1 MVVRSWIS
9 LFTFVGIF
17 LFSSVLHGQYRVKTY
32 DISKTI
38 TSLKSTD
45 FGYLQYGTSTGDIG
59 LYDGIILDQKE
70 KFNGSIVDIRTTN
83 GISQILTSRGL
94 FKIADIKPTLQSP
107 NNLHIL
113 DISSDQNM
121 LVTTA
126 GVFEKS
132 GTDYIPNR
140 EEFYNINEIQNGGF
154 YDIDG
159 TEYLWI
165 DRKVFV
171 KDKSW
176 RAFVLHPKSDISITS
191 LNKKLIISDDNGI
204 TSFGN
209 NGSIDTLYR
218 TDSIGLTKIFA
229 LNGAELIYCADNQ
242 LSIFNIRNQELTNIR
257 ALNTEL
263 VNAVT
268 VDKWENIWVAAGS
281 YLYQIIDTK
290 NAKNQEPPKIKISS
304 IQVNGISHPSDQTVV
319 LNKGSNDLDISF
331 EGIHLTRPQD
341 LAYQTKLSKSNNL
354 SDNQDINKWTK
365 PNKKKEAEYR
375 NLTPGKY
382 RFQVR
387 ASIDNKYHT
396 YAKTIDI
403 RVNDDSVQYYWL
415 AGLLGALG
423 ILLTA
428 VFFNTRYNRLKV
440 KSDQERKLLIQENK
454 MLNLQQK
461 ALQLQMNP
469 HFVFNALNSI
479 QGLIAKEDNK
489 KARRYLQ
496 QFSSMMRS
504 VLNQSR
510 EEKISLDDEMAYL
523 KSYLSLEQMANNHS
537 FDFDIISHPNME
549 DGIDIPTMIIQP
561 FIENAIIHGVKSLK
575 DRRGNISVRFDL
587 EGNNL
592 KCTISDNGLGRKA
605 AAKHKV
611 STHKSVALDVVNER
625 LKGKGVRSNPVK
637 YTDKHDEQGN
647 PIGTDVEISMPLS

>member
-1 MVVRSWIS
+1 
-9 LFTFVGIF
+9 
-17 LFSSVLHGQYRVKTY
+17 
-32 DISKTI
+32 
-38 TSLKSTD
+38 
-45 FGYLQYGTSTGDIG
+45 
-59 LYDGIILDQKE
+59 
-70 KFNGSIVDIRTTN
+70 
-83 GISQILTSRGL
+83 
-94 FKIADIKPTLQSP
+94 
-107 NNLHIL
+107 
-113 DISSDQNM
+113 
-121 LVTTA
+121 
-126 GVFEKS
+126 
-132 GTDYIPNR
+132 
-140 EEFYNINEIQNGGF
+140 
-154 YDIDG
+154 
-159 TEYLWI
+159 
-165 DRKVFV
+165 
-171 KDKSW
+171 
-176 RAFVLHPKSDISITS
+176 
-191 LNKKLIISDDNGI
+191 
-204 TSFGN
+204 
-209 NGSIDTLYR
+209 
-218 TDSIGLTKIFA
+218 
-229 LNGAELIYCADNQ
+229 
-242 LSIFNIRNQELTNIR
+242 
-257 ALNTEL
+257 
-263 VNAVT
+263 
-268 VDKWENIWVAAGS
+268 
-281 YLYQIIDTK
+281 
-290 NAKNQEPPKIKISS
+290 
-304 IQVNGISHPSDQTVV
+304 
-319 LNKGSNDLDISF
+319 
-331 EGIHLTRPQD
+331 
-341 LAYQTKLSKSNNL
+341 
-354 SDNQDINKWTK
+354 
-365 PNKKKEAEYR
+365 
-375 NLTPGKY
+375 
-382 RFQVR
+382 
-387 ASIDNKYHT
+387 
-396 YAKTIDI
+396 
-403 RVNDDSVQYYWL
+403 
-415 AGLLGALG
+415 LLGALG